1 MTLFAVSNFIAF
13 IYAIIT
19 LLSSDF
25 SVSKLFYLVLILIIG
40 IACTVYATYRTYQF
54 VIIATMEVLYKNL
67 SSFFEKI
74 SELIIDKVEHLLKGT
89 NRLSSE
95 KLKSALDLR
104 KMINSRYQKAPS
116 FLKKGI
122 ILILNRIPFAAMLLD
137 LQDDILNGKKV
148 EASKKLYI
156 KMDDFISNILF
167 GNNNTKWIYWLLP
180 LNIFAVI
187 LLIKFK
193 IG

>member
-1 MTLFAVSNFIAF
+1 
-13 IYAIIT
+13 
-19 LLSSDF
+19 
-25 SVSKLFYLVLILIIG
+25 
-40 IACTVYATYRTYQF
+40 
-54 VIIATMEVLYKNL
+54 
-67 SSFFEKI
+67 
-74 SELIIDKVEHLLKGT
+74 
-89 NRLSSE
+89 
-95 KLKSALDLR
+95 
-104 KMINSRYQKAPS
+104 MINSRYQKAPS

-180 LNIFAVI
+180 LNIIAVI